1 MKNIAFIILLFTS
14 LSYFSQAPQGINYQA
29 VLRNANG
36 SLVTNLTVG
45 YKLEIRKT
53 STTGQVIYA
62 ERHTPLSNAQGLIN
76 VIIGGGTV
84 IQGSFSSVNWG
95 SGPYFIVTY
104 VDFTGGTNYQLFGSQ
119 QLMSVPYALYAN
131 TAGSAINKWHYG
143 TTVPL
148 STLGIP
154 GDYYLHTTTG
164 NVYFNNA
171 GTWSIIANLQG
182 PIGPTGITGPAGA
195 QGIPGL
201 QGIPGTNGTNGLNSL
216 VKTTIESAGAN
227 CATGGVKLEYGLDN
241 NTNGILDIG
250 EINAS
255 LTKYVCNGAIGAT
268 GPTGAT
274 GPQGPIGITGAT
286 GPQGPQGLTGQTGA
300 TGPAGPAGPAGAIG
314 ATGPQGPQGPAGADA
329 QTLSINGSQL
339 TISNGNTVTL
349 PGGGSGGGT
358 LDQAYDFGGSG
369 LGRIITSDAG
379 AVEINLT
386 GGDTRAMRI
395 SSSVANSFGLD
406 ISQNNTGV
414 ALRGKNYLSS
424 NSFPAIQ
431 GETNSTSSTNSAI
444 IGENTGAGYGVS
456 GQIPSTATGLAAI
469 YGNNL
474 RSSGGYGVYGQGYN
488 GVVGQTN
495 YPGGFGVYGSNSNT
509 TGGTTS
515 NLGIGV
521 YGMGFNGVYGQTTN
535 TSLGWAGYFT
545 ADLGCDGAGYALGG
559 WVNASDRRL
568 KSDIQPIGSA
578 LNKINSLNGKYYT
591 ITTKS
596 KDLNGEIVT
605 TNRKQYGLIA
615 QDLEVVFPELVKEK
629 ALFIN
634 TGDETLYKTVD
645 YIQLVPVL
653 IEAIKELNV
662 ELENL
667 KKEISEQK
675 KN

>member
-1 MKNIAFIILLFTS
+1 MKNFTFIIILFTS
-14 LSYFSQAPQGINYQA
+14 LSLYSQAPQGINYQA
-29 VLRNANG
+29 VLRNSSG
-36 SLVTNLTVG
+36 SLVTNLTIG

-53 STTGQVIYA
+53 SSTGQIIYA

-84 IQGSFSSVNWG
+84 IQGSFASVNWG
-95 SGPYFIVTY
+95 YGPYFIVTY

-143 TTVPL
+143 STVPL
-148 STLGIP
+148 STLGVP
-154 GDYYLHTTTG
+154 GDYYLQTNTG
-164 NVYFNNA
+164 NVYYNSS

-182 PIGPTGITGPAGA
+182 PIGPTGITGTTGPAGA
-195 QGIPGL
+195 QGNQGL

-227 CATGGVKLEYGLDN
+227 CSTGGVKLEYGLDSN
-241 NTNGILDIG
+241 NNGILDAG
-250 EINAS
+250 EINSS
-255 LTKYVCNGAIGAT
+255 LTKYVCNGAIGAA

-274 GPQGPIGITGAT
+274 GPQGPIGNTGAA
-286 GPQGPQGLTGQTGA
+286 GPQGLQGPAGQSGATGA
-300 TGPAGPAGPAGAIG
+300 TGPAGPTGA
-314 ATGPQGPQGPAGADA
+314 QGPQGPAGADA

-339 TISNGNTVTL
+339 SISNGNTVTL
-349 PGGGSGGGT
+349 PGGGSGGT

-369 LGRIITSDAG
+369 AGRIISSDAG

-406 ISQNNTGV
+406 ITQNNTGV

-431 GETNSTSSTNSAI
+431 GETNSTNTTNSAI

-495 YPGGFGVYGSNSNT
+495 YGAGFGVYGNNVGSS
-509 TGGTTS
+509 GLRVGT
-515 NLGIGV
+515 
-521 YGMGFNGVYGQTTN
+521 YGMGFNGIYGQTTDVN
-535 TSLGWAGYFT
+535 NGWAGYFT

-559 WVNASDRRL
+559 WVNASDKRL
-568 KSDIQPIGSA
+568 KSDIQPIRNA
-578 LNKINSLNGKYYT
+578 LSKINSLSGKYYT
-591 ITTKS
+591 ISTKS
-596 KDLNGEIVT
+596 KVLNGEIVT

-615 QDLEVVFPELVKEK
+615 QDLEVAFPELVKEK

-662 ELENL
+662 EVEKL
-667 KKEISEQK
+667 KREISEQK